1 MRRLLYLFCLLMLAV
16 LPGWSQK
23 HEVGAMGGFV
33 LGGPVGQVN
42 GIYGGGEGGAYYR
55 YVPNKWI
62 GLQGRLNYQYLVE
75 DSGNWGKMRHSVV
88 VPLRAVVFPKF
99 RFSVVGGLFVRQV
112 FGEAKVIY
120 EKPSKSGDV
129 AIWGGQFHF
138 SKRPAFG
145 YEAGVAW
152 NHRHWRLVLSL
163 QKEFS
168 SWMSKKEYDK
178 VSEHGIYLWASRP
191 RSATF
196 HLALEVPLWRG
207 RK

>member
-1 MRRLLYLFCLLMLAV
+1 MRSVLLGLLLMAV

-75 DSGNWGKMRHSVV
+75 DSGNWSKLRHSVV

-99 RFSVVGGLFVRQV
+99 RFSLVGGLFMRQV
-112 FGEAKVIY
+112 FGETKT
-120 EKPSKSGDV
+120 
-129 AIWGGQFHF
+129 WGGQFRF
-138 SKRPAFG
+138 SKHPALG
-145 YEAGVAW
+145 YDAGVAW

-178 VSEHGIYLWASRP
+178 ALERGVFLWKSRP
-191 RSATF
+191 KSATF

>member
-1 MRRLLYLFCLLMLAV
+1 MLAV

-75 DSGNWGKMRHSVV
+75 DSGNWSKLRHSVV

-120 EKPSKSGDV
+120 EKPSKPGDV

-178 VSEHGIYLWASRP
+178 VSEHGIYLLVQSGMDV
-191 RSATF
+191 F
-196 HLALEVPLWRG
+196 
-207 RK
+207 

>member
-1 MRRLLYLFCLLMLAV
+1 MYLCCLLMLAV
-16 LPGWSQK
+16 LPGWAQK
-23 HEVGAMGGFV
+23 HEVGATGGFV

-75 DSGNWGKMRHSVV
+75 DSGNWSKLRHSLV

-99 RFSVVGGLFVRQV
+99 RFSLVGGLFMRQV
-112 FGEAKVIY
+112 FGETKT
-120 EKPSKSGDV
+120 
-129 AIWGGQFHF
+129 WGGQFRF
-138 SKRPAFG
+138 SKHPALG

-168 SWMSKKEYDK
+168 SWMSEKEYDK
-178 VSEHGIYLWASRP
+178 ASERGVYLWASRP
-191 RSATF
+191 KSATF
-196 HLALEVPLWRG
+196 HLALEVPLWWG